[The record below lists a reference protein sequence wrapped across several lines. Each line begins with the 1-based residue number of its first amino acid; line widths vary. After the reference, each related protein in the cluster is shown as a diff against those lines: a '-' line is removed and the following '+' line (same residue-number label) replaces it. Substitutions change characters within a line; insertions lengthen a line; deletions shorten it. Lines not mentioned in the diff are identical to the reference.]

1 MACSDLCR
9 SAVNELR
16 VLTLSLLCVAG
27 EMEDRWRRRV
37 EREREREILCWL
49 FFTHDESL
57 REGFT
62 NKGKEDSYKAVRVCT
77 I

>member
-37 EREREREILCWL
+37 ERERERER
-49 FFTHDESL
+49 FYAGSFSPMT
-57 REGFT
+57 R
-62 NKGKEDSYKAVRVCT
+62 A
-77 I
+77 